1 VKISFVFLIVAAV
14 LFLASTIPKVQRPW
28 MIGVGLTLLAC
39 SFMPYL
45 NRSIG

>member
-1 VKISFVFLIVAAV
+1 MKLSVIFLILAAS
-14 LFLASTIPKVQRPW
+14 LFLLSVVPKVQRPW

-45 NRSIG
+45 NRQIG